1 VIESRRS
8 NLTTVRTRCAGALY
22 CLNLSWFSAF
32 NFIENVF
39 NTLVIE
45 NILRYMC
52 ANYIKIELGFTKLL
66 QKYNGAVFF
75 DSHGRILAPAQH
87 IINIII
93 NDRK

>member
-1 VIESRRS
+1 
-8 NLTTVRTRCAGALY
+8 
-22 CLNLSWFSAF
+22 
-32 NFIENVF
+32 
-39 NTLVIE
+39 
-45 NILRYMC
+45 MC